1 MEGHV
6 QTEKEQEEAK
16 GLVQNLLG
24 FEKLMGRNS
33 CSLQA
38 LYQKL
43 KLEKLDEGRRVHET
57 TTTPEANVPVEQEEK
72 QIKIEEINKKLKTLH
87 MYSSALNLLTLAG
100 LMWHL
105 WYLARRCVI

>member
-1 MEGHV
+1 M
-6 QTEKEQEEAK
+6 
-16 GLVQNLLG
+16 QNLIG
-24 FEKLMGRNS
+24 FEKFMGRNS

-57 TTTPEANVPVEQEEK
+57 TTTPEDTVPVEQEEK
-72 QIKIEEINKKLKTLH
+72 QMKIEEINKKLKTLH

-105 WYLARRCVI
+105 WYLACRCVI